1 MYHNG
6 ETDRQRE
13 LFFVTIVRVTS
24 WLDYIY
30 ALIAVSTIFV
40 LLLYTVGNTVGTHQK
55 FFDLVLHNATG
66 IVSKHDQC
74 IYTFTNNT
82 LLTCNKYVLGSNDT
96 CTVCINHVT
105 GVCDDFTTM
114 HSSRHFVSTFPML
127 AKLISDEFCGNFIGI
142 VVTVVVILAA
152 AEHCIVS
159 RKIRDHAYIPI
170 HQQVVNFNGNN
181 EL

>member
-6 ETDRQRE
+6 ETTRQRE
-13 LFFVTIVRVTS
+13 LFVETILRITS

-30 ALIAVSTIFV
+30 ALIAVSTISV
-40 LLLYTVGNTVGTHQK
+40 LFLYAVANNVGTHQNS
-55 FFDLVLHNATG
+55 FDLVLHNTTG
-66 IVSKHDQC
+66 IVSNNKQC
-74 IYTFTNNT
+74 IYTFANT
-82 LLTCNKYVLGSNDT
+82 LLTCNKYMVGVNDS
-96 CTVCINHVT
+96 CTVCINKVT
-105 GVCDDFTTM
+105 GFCDDFTTM
-114 HSSRHFVSTFPML
+114 HSSRHYVSAFPTL
-127 AKLISDEFCGNFIGI
+127 AKVLSDKFCGNFLGI
-142 VVTVVVILAA
+142 MVITVVILAA